1 MLRLDISAGLPPGF
15 PYLTFFPAVIL
26 TTFVAGLWPGVLCA
40 VLSGVA
46 AWYFFIPPINSFQMT
61 GPTVL
66 ALGFYVFIVTIDI
79 ALIHLMSLATDRL
92 NAERRL
98 TSTLYEQQR
107 TMFQE
112 LQHRVANNMAFIAA
126 ILQLQQRSV
135 PKSGE
140 VAEALDAAI
149 IRIDTMS
156 RIHRRLYDPD
166 TSSRSLQE
174 AFEGLA
180 RDLVEISGV
189 PGVEVTVEIAQETLD
204 LPRLI
209 TLSQLLAEVVMNSLK
224 HAFVGRPEGHIWIS
238 LQRHGDSQFELT
250 VRDDGRGLGAA
261 TTKPGAGLGSR
272 IVKNLG
278 AQLGGRV
285 EVTESDGV
293 TTRLIFP
300 A

>member
-180 RDLVEISGV
+180 RDLAEISGV

>member
-1 MLRLDISAGLPPGF
+1 M
-15 PYLTFFPAVIL
+15 IL

-46 AWYFFIPPINSFQMT
+46 AWYFFIPPINSFEMT

-126 ILQLQQRSV
+126 ILQLQKRSV

-140 VAEALDAAI
+140 VEVALDAAI
-149 IRIDTMS
+149 TRIDTMS
-156 RIHRRLYDPD
+156 RIHRRLYDPE

-174 AFEGLA
+174 AFEALA

-189 PGVEVTVEIAQETLD
+189 PGVEVTVEIAQETLE

-224 HAFVGRPEGHIWIS
+224 HAFVGRPEGRIWIS

-250 VRDDGRGLGAA
+250 VRDNGRGLGAA

>member
-261 TTKPGAGLGSR
+261 TTKTGAGLGSR